1 VTGGG
6 TGSTILVTGGGT
18 GTEAIAVTL
27 PAGTGISMEVSLG
40 CGAAAV
46 SIIDSNFTPIVEFS
60 NVSVI
65 GDTGLCGGSAF
76 GVDFRANPGVNLRND
91 F

>member
-18 GTEAIAVTL
+18 GTEAIAITL
-27 PAGTGISMEVSLG
+27 PAGTGMSMEVSLG
-40 CGAAAV
+40 CGAATVA
-46 SIIDSNFTPIVEFS
+46 IIDSNFTPIVEFS
-60 NVSVI
+60 NVAVI
-65 GDTGLCGGSAF
+65 GDTGLCGGA
-76 GVDFRANPGVNLRND
+76 GIGDGRVGNPGAGYRTD